1 MAASRACGRS
11 RAAAM
16 QGSGLFETR
25 PPQGRR
31 GPQPPALTAFGGM
44 TANAERAA

>member
-16 QGSGLFETR
+16 QGSSGQAAATFPARRSPETMKAAQGYGLAT
-25 PPQGRR
+25 PTG
-31 GPQPPALTAFGGM
+31 
-44 TANAERAA
+44 

>member
-16 QGSGLFETR
+16 QGHVSGVQEVNCRKAAREAPL
-25 PPQGRR
+25 
-31 GPQPPALTAFGGM
+31 GG
-44 TANAERAA
+44 AAGNE